1 MVGRRPSDT
10 CGNGTPSNRQRASSI
25 RSAPRRIG
33 SRQLDLNY
41 HSSLNSLRAPPLPER
56 ERVGERVF
64 FLQEHPP
71 PRSPPS
77 PKREEVGEEVLLPA
91 RAPHPTRFAR
101 RPLPAARER

>member
-10 CGNGTPSNRQRASSI
+10 CGNGTPSNRQGASSI

-41 HSSLNSLRAPPLPER
+41 HSSLNSLRVPPLPER

-64 FLQEHPP
+64 FLQEPLTDALRASTSPRKRGEVKKEIKTP
-71 PRSPPS
+71 PRAIPS
-77 PKREEVGEEVLLPA
+77 PC
-91 RAPHPTRFAR
+91 PHPW
-101 RPLPAARER
+101 